1 MNPMFIVMRKELK
14 EMFRDKRI
22 RTNAL
27 IMPLFVMLMMLS
39 FFGFIMGVG
48 EKENQVMHI
57 IKTDN
62 SIVAALK
69 KEKIQVNDV
78 PDVEAGKELIRKG
91 KARLVLE
98 FPPDFDALQKAGKPT
113 PINAYFD
120 PQQDT
125 GRIALASLQELIDKA
140 NKAVK
145 DKVLAQNGLT
155 TKSIEPMSVE
165 EKPVQVGTS
174 NTSQFLVSLLPYLI
188 VIYAFYGG
196 FASGSD
202 IVAGEKEKYTL
213 ETLLITPVARTQIA
227 LGKFLSLAVI
237 CFASSFSALLGVIIA
252 GSSGLPMYQKVFPN
266 GLGLNAVQIA
276 TMIGVLI
283 PTVAFFASLLIAV
296 SAFAKN
302 TREAQSHLAIISLIV
317 LIPAIFGQVIG
328 LTDLASNWWIRLVPV
343 LNTSVTLREALQG
356 KTNFTGVGLTV
367 GMMIVLAS
375 IGIYY
380 AVSMF
385 KREQVLTRV

>member
-1 MNPMFIVMRKELK
+1 MNAALIVMRKELK
-14 EMFRDKRI
+14 EMLRDKRV
-22 RTNAL
+22 RSNAL
-27 IMPLFVMLMMLS
+27 FMPLLIMLMMLS

-48 EKENQVMHI
+48 EKENQVIHVV
-57 IKTDN
+57 KADN
-62 SIVAALK
+62 SLTQDLK
-69 KEKIQVNDV
+69 KAKIKVL
-78 PDVEAGKELIRKG
+78 DVESVKAGEDLIRKG

-98 FPPDFDALQKAGKPT
+98 FPSDFDALQKSGQPA
-113 PINAYFD
+113 PINAYLD

-125 GRIALASLQELIDKA
+125 GKIAMSIVQTLIDSR
-140 NKAVK
+140 NKETKTAVLQK
-145 DKVLAQNGLT
+145 YGLT
-155 TKSIEPMSVE
+155 EKSIEPMTLE
-165 EKPVQVGTS
+165 EKPVKVGTS

-196 FASGSD
+196 FGSGSD

-227 LGKFLSLAVI
+227 IGKFLSLAVI
-237 CFASSFSALLGVIIA
+237 CFLSSFSALLGVIIA

-266 GLGLNAVQIA
+266 GLGLNAGQIA

-302 TREAQSHLAIISLIV
+302 TREAQSHLAIISLVV

-328 LTDLASNWWIRLVPV
+328 LTDLASNWWIRLIPV

-356 KTNFTGVGLTV
+356 KTNAMGVALTV
-367 GMMIVLAS
+367 AVMIVLAA

-380 AVSMF
+380 AVRMF